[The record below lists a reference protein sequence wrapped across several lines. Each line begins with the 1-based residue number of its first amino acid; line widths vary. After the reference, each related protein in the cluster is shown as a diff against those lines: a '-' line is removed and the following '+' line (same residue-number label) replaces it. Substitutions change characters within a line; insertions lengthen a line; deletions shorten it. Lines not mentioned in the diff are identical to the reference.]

1 METLRDT
8 VIELAYAI
16 ADEIDRIDAQF
27 FSMYELYVTTM
38 IYLIAFLV
46 INVSMLA
53 YILYKMKLR
62 NDFLQEQITSV
73 QRRIRE
79 ELNPFI
85 YS

>member
-1 METLRDT
+1 LETLSDT

-16 ADEIDRIDAQF
+16 ADEIDRIDAQLF
-27 FSMYELYVTTM
+27 DMYVLYVTTM
-38 IYLIAFLV
+38 TYLIAFLL
-46 INVSMLA
+46 INVSVLA

>member
-1 METLRDT
+1 MESLRDT
-8 VIELAYAI
+8 IFELAYAM
-16 ADEIDRIDAQF
+16 ADEIERIDAQL
-27 FSMYELYVTTM
+27 FSMFELYVTTM
-38 IYLIAFLV
+38 TYLIAFLAV
-46 INVSMLA
+46 NVSVLA

>member
-16 ADEIDRIDAQF
+16 ADEIDRIDAQL

-38 IYLIAFLV
+38 VYLIAFLV
-46 INVSMLA
+46 IHVSMLA